1 MWRISLQSFWDW
13 RIKKLRVTE
22 RFMSTT
28 LAESLTLE
36 KERAE
41 LQAVLQSPVFV
52 RSPTLAHLLSYLC
65 EKTFAGEGDR
75 IKEYSIGVDVL
86 GRPDSFDQDVD
97 SIVRVQANR
106 LRKRLAEYYS
116 REGASHRMRIT
127 IPVGQYAPA
136 FEEVS
141 LACTAVVQPTRAV
154 ESSSTDGTAR
164 PRHTWLFFAPIGLL
178 VVLAASLYV
187 GRDRWR
193 PRATEPSA
201 RPVAALPESPIGLP
215 VGNEIRTLA
224 GATRSYVD
232 RSGKLWSPDSHFTG
246 GRPLQSLAQH
256 IWRTQDPIIYRN
268 SRQGDFSYTIP
279 LSPGIYELHLHFAE
293 TFYGPE
299 DAGGGG
305 EGSRVMTITANGKP
319 LLTDF
324 DVIADSAGARTADVK
339 VFTDVRAADD
349 GLLHLSFSS
358 VKGGRGMLS
367 AIELLPGI
375 RGQIRPVRIV
385 TRDVPYYSNDS
396 RWWSADMYFRGGQ
409 LAATEEAATG
419 TDDPELYSTERW
431 GHFSYAIPVTPGK
444 YTATLHFIERHFHAA
459 DSGQLSNEPKAFSGA
474 RLFNV
479 FCNHKLILRQVN
491 ILEQAGEGR
500 PLVRKISGLE
510 PDAQGKLLLEFVP
523 LQNYATVSAIEV
535 VPQ

>member
-1 MWRISLQSFWDW
+1 MSTSLQEP
-13 RIKKLRVTE
+13 I
-22 RFMSTT
+22 
-28 LAESLTLE
+28 TLE

-41 LQAVLQSPVFV
+41 LQAVLQSPLFA
-52 RSPTLAHLLSYLC
+52 RSQTLAHLLSYLC
-65 EKTFAGEGDR
+65 EKTFAGEGDQ
-75 IKEYSIGVDVL
+75 IKEYAIAVDVL
-86 GRPDSFDQDVD
+86 GRPSSFDQDLD

-106 LRKRLAEYYS
+106 LRKRLADYYNG
-116 REGASHRMRIT
+116 EGVSHEMRIT
-127 IPVGQYAPA
+127 VPVGQYVPA
-136 FEEVS
+136 FEEVTP
-141 LACTAVVQPTRAV
+141 AFAEVVQPAKTVQSPSADR
-154 ESSSTDGTAR
+154 TDR
-164 PRHTWLFFAPIGLL
+164 PRHAWLFFALTGLL
-178 VVLAASLYV
+178 LLLAAALYT

-193 PRATEPSA
+193 PSATPPPS
-201 RPVAALPESPIGLP
+201 RPVATLPESPIGLP
-215 VGNEIRTLA
+215 VGNEIRILA

-232 RSGKLWSPDSHFTG
+232 RSGKLWSPDSRFAG
-246 GRPLQSLAQH
+246 GRPLQSFAQH
-256 IWRTQDPIIYRN
+256 IWRTQDPTIYRN
-268 SRQGDFSYTIP
+268 SRQGDFSYAIP

-324 DVIADSAGARTADVK
+324 DVVADSAGARTADVK

-375 RGQIRPVRIV
+375 HGQIRPVRIV

-396 RWWSADMYFRGGQ
+396 HWWSADGYFRGGQ
-409 LAATEEAATG
+409 LAATEEAAIG

-444 YTATLHFIERHFHAA
+444 YTATLHFIEHHFHAA
-459 DSGQLSNEPKAFSGA
+459 DHGLVSSEPKASSGV

-479 FCNHKLILRQVN
+479 FCNRKLILRQVN
-491 ILEQAGEGR
+491 ILEQAGERR
-500 PLVRKISGLE
+500 PLVRKIAGLE

-523 LQNYATVSAIEV
+523 LEYYATVSAIEV

>member
-1 MWRISLQSFWDW
+1 
-13 RIKKLRVTE
+13 
-22 RFMSTT
+22 MSTT
-28 LAESLTLE
+28 LPEPITLE

-41 LQAVLQSPVFV
+41 LQAVLQSPLFA
-52 RSPTLAHLLSYLC
+52 RSQTLTHLLSYLC
-65 EKTFAGEGDR
+65 EKTFAGEGDQ
-75 IKEYSIGVDVL
+75 IKEYAIAVDVL
-86 GRPDSFDQDVD
+86 GRPDSFDQDLD

-106 LRKRLAEYYS
+106 LRKRLAEYYNG
-116 REGASHRMRIT
+116 EGASHEMRIT
-127 IPVGQYAPA
+127 VPVGQYVPA
-136 FEEVS
+136 FEEVPAAS
-141 LACTAVVQPTRAV
+141 AAVVQAARTV
-154 ESSSTDGTAR
+154 LSSSTDQAAR
-164 PRHTWLFFAPIGLL
+164 PRRTWLFFGLIGFLL
-178 VVLAASLYV
+178 LLAAALYIA
-187 GRDRWR
+187 RDRWR
-193 PRATEPSA
+193 PRTTGPPAPA
-201 RPVAALPESPIGLP
+201 VAALPESPIGLP
-215 VGNEIRTLA
+215 VGNEIRILA

-232 RSGKLWSPDSHFTG
+232 RSGKLWSSDSHFTG

-256 IWRTQDPIIYRN
+256 IWRTQDPTLYRN
-268 SRQGDFSYTIP
+268 SRQGDFSYSIP

-299 DAGGGG
+299 DPGGGG

-339 VFTDVRAADD
+339 VFTDVSAADD

-385 TRDVPYYSNDS
+385 TRDVPYYSDDS
-396 RWWSADMYFRGGQ
+396 RWWSADTYYRGGQ
-409 LAATEEAATG
+409 LAATEEAAIG
-419 TDDPELYSTERW
+419 TEDPELYSTERW

-444 YTATLHFIERHFHAA
+444 YTATLHFIEHHFHAA
-459 DSGQLSNEPKAFSGA
+459 DHGQVSNEPRASSGT

-479 FCNHKLILRQVN
+479 YCNHKIILRQVN
-491 ILEQAGEGR
+491 LLEQAGEAR
-500 PLVRKISGLE
+500 PLVRKIAGLE

-523 LQNYATVSAIEV
+523 VQYYATVSAIEV